1 MTAQNFCKIWCFS
14 ISVLLV
20 TNEDTTHQRS
30 ANVCSE
36 KTNVYNHDE
45 STVIKT
51 SSNVSAADKK
61 KHQIEDEM
69 LTATRYVEIIDD
81 DNDEEGVENPYG
93 DMYIN
98 EEATFDVPISE
109 LQKDIIQKRKKED
122 EGFKRE
128 YAVSK
133 PIWKERLNLMMLL
146 L

>member
-1 MTAQNFCKIWCFS
+1 M
-14 ISVLLV
+14 
-20 TNEDTTHQRS
+20 TNEDITHQGS

-36 KTNVYNHDE
+36 KTNVYTHDE

-51 SSNVSAADKK
+51 SSNVSAAVKK
-61 KHQIEDEM
+61 KQHIEDEM

-109 LQKDIIQKRKKED
+109 RQNDIIQKRKKED

-133 PIWKERLNLMMLL
+133 PV
-146 L
+146 

>member
-1 MTAQNFCKIWCFS
+1 MA
-14 ISVLLV
+14 
-20 TNEDTTHQRS
+20 NEDITHQGS

-36 KTNVYNHDE
+36 KTNVYDYDE

-51 SSNVSAADKK
+51 LAAVKK
-61 KHQIEDEM
+61 KQHIEDEM

-98 EEATFDVPISE
+98 EESTFDVQISE
-109 LQKDIIQKRKKED
+109 LQNDIVEKRKKED

-133 PIWKERLNLMMLL
+133 LI
-146 L
+146 

>member
-1 MTAQNFCKIWCFS
+1 MAKTAQNLCKVWCFS
-14 ISVLLV
+14 IYAALV
-20 TNEDTTHQRS
+20 TNEDITHQGS

-36 KTNVYNHDE
+36 KTNVYDHDE

-51 SSNVSAADKK
+51 SSNVSAAVKK
-61 KHQIEDEM
+61 KQHIEDEM

-133 PIWKERLNLMMLL
+133 ST
-146 L
+146 